1 MSWLGCVNNQ
11 IHPFFSKEDE
21 DEEKEEVET
30 EYVLRFGGYL
40 GSNGNAAAAAT
51 IYKNRNAI
59 RSEYI
64 MVNVRVDPVEV
75 AYHGVILGLNML
87 VAMKIQDIKIEG
99 NDYQVIENMENE
111 LRGHTKP
118 VMRLHNYAK
127 SVTEKM
133 KNIEYELINADTNRR
148 IITICRNA
156 VEKDYAYR
164 NKN

>member
-11 IHPFFSKEDE
+11 IHPFFSKE

-40 GSNGNAAAAAT
+40 GKNGNAAAAAT

-64 MVNVRVDPVEV
+64 MVNVRVDPIEV
-75 AYHGVILGLNML
+75 AYHGIILGLNMSIS
-87 VAMKIQDIKIEG
+87 MKIHDIKIEG
-99 NDYQVIENMENE
+99 NDYQVIENMENG
-111 LRGHTKP
+111 LRGHTKT

-148 IITICRNA
+148 IIEFCRNA
-156 VEKDYAYR
+156 VEKEFIYR
-164 NKN
+164 DKN